1 MTAGERAAHEDVAV
15 DFDPFAG
22 AALARVVPTTEPQ
35 REIWLA
41 AKLEP
46 AASLAYNEAVAIR
59 LKGALDVDR
68 LRTALQQ
75 LVDRHEA
82 LRSTVTPDGAEL
94 CVAETVAID
103 CPLHDLSG
111 LDGTGRAGAIAEA
124 ERRAVET
131 PFDLEHGPLVRAEL
145 FRVADGD
152 HLLIVAAH
160 HIVCD
165 GWSFGVV
172 ARDLAS
178 LYAQAL
184 GGAAPAP
191 ADSFADYALAESAPD
206 DIEARAADE
215 QYWIQ
220 RFASMP
226 PPLDLPADHPR
237 PRRRGFASRREDRT
251 LDADLV
257 AAIKRAGAQ
266 RGASFFAT
274 LLTAF
279 GILLE
284 RLTGQDDVVIGIPTA
299 GQSVADQA
307 NLVGHCVNVLPLRA
321 SIDASAPFSR
331 VLGDLRGQLLD
342 LFEHQRYTFG
352 TLLKRLAIARD
363 PSRLALVSVLFNLDQ
378 VLDEKSVSFPGLEFA
393 LESVPRTFE
402 NFELFVNAVQDR
414 GALRLECQ
422 YNSELFDAVSVRRWL
437 DAYETLLRAAVANP
451 DTAAGA
457 LDLLSQ
463 AERAAIETLQPAPVA
478 FDRHARMS
486 DAFFAQAERTPQ
498 RTAVTFEGTSC
509 SYADLAAR
517 ARAIA
522 DALKARGI
530 AQGALV
536 GLCLE
541 RGSDMVAAVLGVLDA
556 GAAYVPLDPAYPR
569 ERLSFMASDAGL
581 ALVVADQD
589 PGNVMDWPA
598 ERTLQ
603 IADVAAASG
612 ATPTRAAPLDGES
625 VAYVIY
631 TSGSTGKP
639 KGVRVPHRAV
649 VNFLASMQR
658 EPGIRADDRLV
669 AVTTLSFDISVLEL
683 MLPLGVGAEVVL
695 ASRAQAMD
703 GPALIE
709 LLHEATMMQ
718 ATPATWRLLIE
729 AGWNGSDDFVALSGG
744 EALAPDLADAL
755 AARTGALWNM
765 YGPTETTVWSTCER
779 VDPARGIS
787 IGTPI
792 DNTRVF
798 VLDANQ
804 RLVPFGAAGEIVI
817 GGDGVTLGYLDRDEL
832 TRERFIADPLL
843 PARVAYRT
851 GDRGRWRTDGRLE
864 HLGRLDF
871 QVKLRGYRIE
881 LGEIEAA
888 VMAQGGFARA
898 VAVTREDRPGDV
910 RLVVYVTLAPG
921 AKLDEIALRQRLRDS
936 LPQYMIPQ
944 HFVAL
949 AAIPLLPNGKVDRK
963 ALPSPVAATHAAA
976 VKDAESVPPR
986 NDTERRVLTAMEET
1000 LALPGLGIHD
1010 DFFAFGGHSLL
1021 AAQLTA
1027 RLNREFDT
1035 QLSLRALFDAPTAA
1049 GLAEAV
1055 TAALAKGG
1063 GSRRI
1068 AHRADQRRAPLS
1080 LLQKRLWLFEQLD
1093 PGSVVYNTPSAHR
1106 LIGVLD
1112 EAAFERAF
1120 NALVERQPVLR
1131 TSIGHDG
1138 EDVVQKVADRVEVKL
1153 FPAEDLSALDREPRE
1168 AELLRQLEVPTNVPF
1183 DLAESPLFR
1192 AKMFRLGPEEHALF
1206 FMPHHIVWDGWSF
1219 DLFYEEFSRLY
1230 AAFRNDEVP
1239 KLPAPAVSY
1248 GDFAAWHEEW
1258 LKSAEYADQFDAQRA
1273 RWHKRLVERGAPVQ
1287 IATDRPCRTGM
1298 AAAGDIEWVSVSK
1311 AGTEALREVGRA
1323 ADATMFMT
1331 LLAAYVALLYRMSG
1345 DGNVV
1350 VGTPVRVRS
1359 SSDIEQVMGLFTNL
1373 LPLAFDVDPSTR
1385 FVDLVRQVKRVVLD
1399 SFTHPDVQLEDV
1411 MRDASMKEAAGGA
1424 THFYQAQFSYQDA
1437 RQRTRDWGGLA
1448 QSQIPLSQKAATE
1461 DLAVWFLEHADGMI
1475 GGVLYNADI
1484 FTKATMQ
1491 QLASRFL
1498 GMLERAVAAPD
1509 QTVGDLAQAPEEEI
1523 ERLDDWNARGA
1534 SAPEPVLLHSL
1545 FEVAVDRNPSK
1556 VALTSGSWGTSYAE
1570 VDQRANR
1577 IAASLAKRGATS
1589 GAIVALAAEPGVN
1602 RLAALLGALT
1612 AGGTVVL
1619 LDPRDPVERLKD
1631 LVADAGATW
1640 LIAEAALGAS
1650 LQWSA
1655 SRALYFDADASE
1667 IIAAPATRIAR
1678 DIDAAAPALAVYVP
1692 APGGR
1697 SRGVAYS
1704 HAALA
1709 SRIVALGDRLALGAD
1724 DRVLATAP
1732 PASPL
1737 SIVESLLPLACGAE
1751 LIQATREESARS
1763 DLLATLA
1770 ANATVAFAAPDVWW
1784 SLTAAHA
1791 NGNPR
1796 LRIVSTGAPTIELA
1810 RQLAP
1815 LCGELWSAW
1824 VAVDGGIV
1832 ASAGRIDG
1840 DAEVVHCGTPLP
1852 GTRVSVLDE
1861 AGRVCPIGATG
1872 DIHVGG
1878 SVLARAFGHRAAT
1891 SATGAAQDSATR
1903 VPTGA
1908 RGAWSSRGVLV
1919 MREGASRRLRIS
1931 GMDVEPSEIEAR
1943 LLASAGV
1950 ADAVVFVHEE
1960 GGSVRLV
1967 ACIVAAPGA
1976 TLDGEALR
1984 GALEAELPAHEVPRH
1999 VLVVDVLPRNAR
2011 GDVDIARLPLA
2022 GLVDETRRD
2031 AAGED
2036 APKTLQEKLL
2046 AAVWAE
2052 LLEIDGI
2059 GVRDNFFDLGG
2070 HSLMAMTMVAKVEK
2084 ATGVRLNF
2092 LKIANSSLRVL
2103 AVSLPETFKPQENA
2117 PGVGDRFRSLLGRI
2131 TRRNN

>member
-1 MTAGERAAHEDVAV
+1 MTAGERAAPDETAP

-41 AKLEP
+41 AKLDP

-59 LKGALDVDR
+59 LSGTLDVDK
-68 LRTALQQ
+68 LRAALQQ
-75 LVDRHEA
+75 LVERHEA
-82 LRSTVTPDGAEL
+82 LRATVTPDGADF
-94 CVAETVAID
+94 CVAETVSLD
-103 CPLHDLSG
+103 CPLHDLSD
-111 LDGTGRAGAIAEA
+111 LDETARAEAIAAA

-131 PFDLEHGPLVRAEL
+131 PFDLEEGPLIRAEL
-145 FRVADGD
+145 LRLASDA

-165 GWSFGVV
+165 GWSFGIV
-172 ARDLAS
+172 ARDLAA
-178 LYAQAL
+178 LYAQQL

-191 ADSFADYALAESAPD
+191 ADSFADYALAESAPE

-220 RFASMP
+220 RFATMP
-226 PPLDLPADHPR
+226 PPLDLPVDHAR
-237 PRRRGFASRREDRT
+237 PRRRGFASRREDRV
-251 LDADLV
+251 LDAELV
-257 AAIKRAGAQ
+257 AEIKRAGAQ

-274 LLTAF
+274 LLAAF

-284 RLTGQDDVVIGIPTA
+284 RLTGQDDIVIGIPTA

-321 SIDASAPFSR
+321 SIDASQPFSR
-331 VLGDLRGQLLD
+331 VLGDVRGQLLD

-378 VLDEKSVSFPGLEFA
+378 VLDEKSVDFPGLDFA
-393 LESVPRTFE
+393 LQSVPRTFE
-402 NFELFVNAVQDR
+402 NFELFINAVQDH
-414 GALRLECQ
+414 GTLRLECQ
-422 YNSELFDAVSVRRWL
+422 YNSELFDAVSVKRWL
-437 DAYETLLRAAVANP
+437 DAYEVLLRAAVANA
-451 DTAAGA
+451 DTPAGA
-457 LDLLSQ
+457 LDLLSHV
-463 AERAAIETLQPAPVA
+463 ERATIAAMQPAPVA

-486 DAFFAQAERTPQ
+486 DAFFAQAARTPQ
-498 RTAVTFEGTSC
+498 RAAVTFEGKAT
-509 SYADLAAR
+509 SYAELASR

-522 DALKARGI
+522 SALRERGI
-530 AQGALV
+530 VPGALV

-541 RGSDMVAAVLGVLDA
+541 RGTEMVAAMLGVLDA

-581 ALVVADQD
+581 ALVVADQA

-603 IADVAAASG
+603 IGEVRVASG
-612 ATPTRAAPLDGES
+612 DAPPPGPFDGES

-683 MLPLGVGAEVVL
+683 MLPLGIGAEVVL

-709 LLHEATMMQ
+709 LLHDATMMQ

-729 AGWNGSDDFVALSGG
+729 SGWNGGDDFVALSGG

-755 AARTGALWNM
+755 RARCGALWNM

-779 VDPARGIS
+779 VEAGRGIS
-787 IGTPI
+787 IGKPI

-798 VLDANQ
+798 VVDANQ
-804 RLVPFGAAGEIVI
+804 KLVPLGAAGEIVI
-817 GGDGVTLGYLDRDEL
+817 GGDGVTLGYLNRDEL
-832 TRERFIADPLL
+832 TRERFIADPMA
-843 PARVAYRT
+843 PERIAYRT

-888 VMAQGGFARA
+888 VIAQGGFARA
-898 VAVTREDRPGDV
+898 VAITREDRPGDV

-921 AKLDEIALRQRLRDS
+921 AKLDEITLRQRLRDS

-944 HFVAL
+944 HFVPL

-963 ALPSPVAATHAAA
+963 ALPPPVAAAHAPSAKEA
-976 VKDAESVPPR
+976 GNVPPR
-986 NDTERRVLTAMEET
+986 DETERRVLTAMEET

-1035 QLSLRALFDAPTAA
+1035 HLSLRALFDAPTAA

-1055 TAALAKGG
+1055 AATRAKGG

-1112 EAAFERAF
+1112 EIAFERAF
-1120 NALVERQPVLR
+1120 NEMIRRQAVLR

-1138 EDVVQKVADRVEVKL
+1138 EDVVQRVEDHVAVKL
-1153 FPAEDLSALDREPRE
+1153 FPAEDLSGLDRESRE
-1168 AELLRQLEVPTNVPF
+1168 ADLLRQLEELTNVPF
-1183 DLAESPLFR
+1183 DLAVSPLFR
-1192 AKMFRLGPEEHALF
+1192 AKMFRLGPEEHALL

-1230 AAFRNDEVP
+1230 TAYRNDETP
-1239 KLPAPAVSY
+1239 KLPPPAVSY

-1258 LKSAEYADQFDAQRA
+1258 LRGAEYAEEFEAQRE
-1273 RWHKRLVERGAPVQ
+1273 RWYARLVEHGAPVP

-1298 AAAGDIEWVSVSK
+1298 AATADIEWVTLPK
-1311 AGTEALREVGRA
+1311 AATEALREIGRA

-1331 LLAAYVALLYRMSG
+1331 LLAAYVALLYRMIG
-1345 DGNVV
+1345 DGNIV

-1373 LPLAFDVDPSTR
+1373 LPLAVDVDPSMR
-1385 FVDLVRQVKRVVLD
+1385 FDGLVRHVKNVVLD
-1399 SFTHPDVQLEDV
+1399 SFAYPDVQLEDV
-1411 MRDASMKEAAGGA
+1411 MRDASMKEVAGSSA
-1424 THFYQAQFSYQDA
+1424 PFYQAQFSYQDA

-1461 DLAVWFLEHADGMI
+1461 DLAVWVLEHVDGMI

-1484 FTKATMQ
+1484 FTKETMQ
-1491 QLASRFL
+1491 RLASRFL
-1498 GMLERAVAAPD
+1498 GMLDRIVADPQ
-1509 QTVGDLAQAPEEEI
+1509 QTVGELARAPDDEI
-1523 ERLDDWNARGA
+1523 EQLREWNASGA
-1534 SAPEPVLLHSL
+1534 IAPVRTTVHAL
-1545 FEVAVDRNPSK
+1545 FEAAADAQPSK

-1570 VDQRANR
+1570 VEQRANR
-1577 IAASLAKRGATS
+1577 IAGALAKRGVANGTV
-1589 GAIVALAAEPGVN
+1589 VALAAEHGIN
-1602 RLAALLGALT
+1602 RVAALLGTLK
-1612 AGGTVVL
+1612 AGGACVL
-1619 LDPRDPVERLKD
+1619 LDPRDPAERLRD
-1631 LVADAGATW
+1631 LLADSQAAVLVAD
-1640 LIAEAALGAS
+1640 AALGAS
-1650 LQWSA
+1650 LQWPEK
-1655 SRALYFDADASE
+1655 RALYFDADAPE
-1667 IIAAPATRIAR
+1667 IIAMPVTRVAPPV
-1678 DIDAAAPALAVYVP
+1678 DPDQLALAIHVA
-1692 APGGR
+1692 APGGT
-1697 SRGVAYS
+1697 SRGACYT

-1709 SRIVALGDRLALGAD
+1709 QRLRDLGALLHVGTD

-1732 PASPL
+1732 PASAL
-1737 SIVESLLPLACGAE
+1737 SIIETLLPLACGAE
-1751 LIQATREESARS
+1751 LAQATREDIARS
-1763 DLLATLA
+1763 EPLGSLA
-1770 ANATVAFAAPDVWW
+1770 ANATLAFAAPEFWRALAV
-1784 SLTAAHA
+1784 AHWA
-1791 NGNPR
+1791 GNTR
-1796 LRIVSTGAPTIELA
+1796 LRIVSTGAPAIELA

-1815 LCGELWSAW
+1815 LSAELWCAL

-1832 ASAGRIDG
+1832 ASAGRFASG
-1840 DAEVVHCGTPLP
+1840 EAVQCGKPLP
-1852 GTRVSVLDE
+1852 GTSVAVLDE
-1861 AGRVCPIGATG
+1861 AGRICPIGATG
-1872 DIHVGG
+1872 DIAVGG
-1878 SVLARAFGHRAAT
+1878 SVRARAFGQRAPTIGADALVETGLRAAWN
-1891 SATGAAQDSATR
+1891 SA
-1903 VPTGA
+1903 
-1908 RGAWSSRGVLV
+1908 GVLV
-1919 MREGASRRLRIS
+1919 VREGASRRLRIS
-1931 GMDVEPSEIEAR
+1931 GMDVEPAGIEAR
-1943 LLASAGV
+1943 LLASPGV
-1950 ADAVVFVHEE
+1950 AEAVVFVHEE
-1960 GGSVRLV
+1960 GGTLRLV
-1967 ACIVAAPGA
+1967 ACVAAAPGA
-1976 TLDGEALR
+1976 KLDGEALR
-1984 GALEAELPAHEVPRH
+1984 ASLETALPAHEVPRH
-1999 VLVVDVLPRNAR
+1999 VLVVDALPRTAR
-2011 GDVDIARLPLA
+2011 GDIDIARIPIDGLA
-2022 GLVDETRRD
+2022 ADTGTD
-2031 AAGED
+2031 AASQD
-2036 APKTLQEKLL
+2036 APKSPQEKLL
-2046 AAVWAE
+2046 ASIWSE
-2052 LLEIDGI
+2052 LLEIPAI
-2059 GVRDNFFDLGG
+2059 SVRDNFFDLGG

-2103 AVSLPETFKPQENA
+2103 AASLPEDFKPHE
-2117 PGVGDRFRSLLGRI
+2117 PSGVGNRLRGLFGRI

>member
-1 MTAGERAAHEDVAV
+1 MTAGERAAPDELAA

-59 LKGALDVDR
+59 LDGALDVDK
-68 LRTALQQ
+68 LRMALQR
-75 LVDRHEA
+75 LIERHEA
-82 LRSTVTPDGAEL
+82 LRSTVTPDGSDL
-94 CVAETVAID
+94 CIAETVPID
-103 CPLHDLSG
+103 CPLRDFSAEEEAA
-111 LDGTGRAGAIAEA
+111 RAEA
-124 ERRAVET
+124 VAEIERRAVET
-131 PFDLEHGPLVRAEL
+131 PFDLEQGPLIRAEL
-145 FRVADGD
+145 LRLAADR

-172 ARDLAS
+172 ARDLGA
-178 LYAQAL
+178 LYAEAL
-184 GGAAPAP
+184 GGPAP
-191 ADSFADYALAESAPD
+191 PAADSFADYALAESAPD
-206 DIEARAADE
+206 DIEARTADE
-215 QYWIQ
+215 QYWIK
-220 RFASMP
+220 RFATMP
-226 PPLDLPADHPR
+226 PPLDLPVDHAR
-237 PRRRGFASRREDRT
+237 PRRRGFASRREDRV
-251 LDADLV
+251 LDAELV

-274 LLTAF
+274 LLAGF

-307 NLVGHCVNVLPLRA
+307 DLVGHCVNVLPLRA
-321 SIDASAPFSR
+321 SIDAAAPFSR
-331 VLGDLRGQLLD
+331 VLGDLRGELLD

-363 PSRLALVSVLFNLDQ
+363 PSRLPLVSVLFNLDQ
-378 VLDEKSVSFPGLEFA
+378 VLDEKSVDFPGLGFA
-393 LESVPRTFE
+393 LQSVPRTYE
-402 NFELFVNAVQDR
+402 NFELFINAVQDH
-414 GALRLECQ
+414 GTLRLECQ
-422 YNSELFDAVSVRRWL
+422 YNSELFDAVSVKRWL
-437 DAYETLLRAAVANP
+437 DAYEVLLRAAIANP

-457 LDLLSQ
+457 LDLLSH
-463 AERAAIETLQPAPVA
+463 AERATIAAMQPAPVA

-486 DAFFAQAERTPQ
+486 DAFFAQAARTPQ
-498 RTAVTFEGTSC
+498 RTAVTFEGKGW
-509 SYADLAAR
+509 SYAELASR
-517 ARAIA
+517 ARAITG
-522 DALKARGI
+522 ALRARGI

-541 RGSDMVAAVLGVLDA
+541 RATDMVAAVLGVLDA

-598 ERTLQ
+598 ERTLR
-603 IADVAAASG
+603 IEDVPPTSAQ
-612 ATPTRAAPLDGES
+612 TPAQAPFDGES

-649 VNFLASMQR
+649 VNFLSSMQR

-683 MLPLGVGAEVVL
+683 MLPLAVGAEVVL

-729 AGWNGSDDFVALSGG
+729 AGWTGSDDFVALSGG

-755 AARTGALWNM
+755 LARCGALWNM

-779 VDPARGIS
+779 VESGRGIS
-787 IGTPI
+787 IGKPI

-798 VLDANQ
+798 VLDARQ
-804 RLVPFGAAGEIVI
+804 RFVPLGVAGEIVI

-832 TRERFIADPLL
+832 TRERFIADPMA
-843 PARVAYRT
+843 PERIAYRT

-888 VMAQGGFARA
+888 VIAQGAFARA
-898 VAVTREDRPGDV
+898 IAITREDRPGDV
-910 RLVVYVTLAPG
+910 RLVAYVTLAPG

-963 ALPSPVAATHAAA
+963 ALPPPVAATHAPSA
-976 VKDAESVPPR
+976 KDAENVPPR
-986 NDTERRVLTAMEET
+986 NETERRVLTAMEET

-1035 QLSLRALFDAPTAA
+1035 HLSLRALFDAPTAA

-1055 TAALAKGG
+1055 AATLAKGG
-1063 GSRRI
+1063 ASRRI

-1112 EAAFERAF
+1112 ELAFERAF
-1120 NALVERQPVLR
+1120 NEMIKRQAVLR

-1138 EDVVQKVADRVEVKL
+1138 EDVVQKIDDHVTVKL
-1153 FPAEDLSALDREPRE
+1153 FPADDLSGLDREPRE
-1168 AELLRQLEVPTNVPF
+1168 AELLRQLEALTDVPF
-1183 DLAESPLFR
+1183 NLAQGPLFR

-1230 AAFRNDEVP
+1230 AAYRNDETP
-1239 KLPAPAVSY
+1239 NLPPPSISY

-1258 LKSAEYADQFDAQRA
+1258 LRSSEYAEQFEAQRE
-1273 RWHKRLVERGAPVQ
+1273 RWHKRLVARGAPVQ

-1298 AAAGDIEWVSVSK
+1298 AAAGDIEWVTVPK
-1311 AGTEALREVGRA
+1311 AATEALREVGRA
-1323 ADATMFMT
+1323 SEATMFMT
-1331 LLAAYVALLYRMSG
+1331 LLAAYVALLHRMIG
-1345 DGNVV
+1345 DGNIV

-1373 LPLAFDVDPSTR
+1373 LPLAFDVDPSMR
-1385 FVDLVRQVKRVVLD
+1385 FGDLVRQVKKVVLD
-1399 SFTHPDVQLEDV
+1399 SFAYPDVQLEDV

-1448 QSQIPLSQKAATE
+1448 QSQIPLTQKAATE
-1461 DLAVWFLEHADGMI
+1461 DLAVWFLEHVDGMI

-1484 FTKATMQ
+1484 FTKGTMRE
-1491 QLASRFL
+1491 LASRFL
-1498 GMLERAVAAPD
+1498 GMLDRVVADPG
-1509 QTVGDLAQAPEEEI
+1509 QTVGELARAPDDEV
-1523 ERLDDWNARGA
+1523 ERLREWNAGGT
-1534 SAPEPVLLHSL
+1534 SAPAPAVLHAL
-1545 FEVAVDRNPSK
+1545 FEAAADAHPSK

-1570 VDQRANR
+1570 IEQRANR
-1577 IAASLAKRGATS
+1577 IAACLAKRGVANGT
-1589 GAIVALAAEPGVN
+1589 IVALAAEHGVN
-1602 RLAALLGALT
+1602 RTAAMLGALK
-1612 AGGTVVL
+1612 AGGACVL
-1619 LDPRDPVERLKD
+1619 LDPRDPAERLKD
-1631 LVADAGATW
+1631 LLADSQALVLVADS
-1640 LIAEAALGAS
+1640 ALGAS
-1650 LQWSA
+1650 LQWPQA
-1655 SRALYFDADASE
+1655 RGLYFDADASE
-1667 IIAAPATRIAR
+1667 IIAAPATRVAR
-1678 DIDAAAPALAVYVP
+1678 AIDPEQVALAVYVP
-1692 APGGR
+1692 K

-1709 SRIVALGDRLALGAD
+1709 QRIRDLGELLHVAAD
-1724 DRVLATAP
+1724 DRVLATSV
-1732 PASPL
+1732 PASAP
-1737 SIVESLLPLACGAE
+1737 SIIESLLPLSLGAE
-1751 LIQATREESARS
+1751 LVQATRDDVARNE
-1763 DLLATLA
+1763 LLGPLA
-1770 ANATVAFAAPDVWW
+1770 AGATVAFAAPDVWW
-1784 SLTAAHA
+1784 SLTAAHWA
-1791 NGNPR
+1791 GSPR
-1796 LRIVSTGAPTIELA
+1796 LRIVSVGAPAIELA

-1815 LCGELWSAW
+1815 VSAELWSAF
-1824 VAVDGGIV
+1824 VAADDGIV
-1832 ASAGRIDG
+1832 ASCGRIAVDE
-1840 DAEVVHCGTPLP
+1840 AVHCGKPFP
-1852 GTRVSVLDE
+1852 GTEIAVLDE
-1861 AGRVCPIGATG
+1861 AGRMCPIGATG
-1872 DIHVGG
+1872 DIAVGG
-1878 SVLARAFGHRAAT
+1878 AVRARAFGRRAAT
-1891 SATGAAQDSATR
+1891 ANDVALVSTG
-1903 VPTGA
+1903 V
-1908 RGAWSSRGVLV
+1908 RGAWSSAGVLV
-1919 MREGASRRLRIS
+1919 MREGVSRRLRIS
-1931 GMDVEPSEIEAR
+1931 GMDIEPAEIEAR

-1960 GGSVRLV
+1960 GGTVRLV
-1967 ACIVAAPGA
+1967 ACVVATAGA
-1976 TLDGEALR
+1976 NPDGEALR
-1984 GALEAELPAHEVPRH
+1984 AALEAELPAHEVPRH
-1999 VLVVDVLPRNAR
+1999 VLVVDALPRNAR
-2011 GDVDIARLPLA
+2011 GEIEIAKLPL
-2022 GLVDETRRD
+2022 GNL
-2031 AAGED
+2031 AAEAHTEAVSSD
-2036 APKTLQEKLL
+2036 APKTPQEKLL
-2046 AAVWAE
+2046 ASIWSE
-2052 LLEIDGI
+2052 LLEIPDI

-2103 AVSLPETFKPQENA
+2103 AAGLPEEFKPHE
-2117 PGVGDRFRSLLGRI
+2117 PSGVGDRLRGLFGRI